1 MAISILGIS
10 WAQVRGKIV
19 KALGPNGEL
28 IMQGLEAVFDVVQ
41 ALITGGPAAAW
52 EVIKDKLTGL
62 KDTIVQGIISF
73 VTEAVVTK
81 AIPKLIAMF
90 IPGAGFISAIVSI
103 YDTVMV
109 FVNKISK
116 IIQVVTAF
124 INSIVAIA
132 AGNIGAA
139 AAKVESILGGLLSLA
154 ISFLAG
160 FAGLGKVSDK
170 IREIVKQVRATVDK
184 AIETAVNWIINKA
197 KSLFAS
203 LFKGAK
209 DTKADSPAS
218 AAVKAKVRAD
228 LAGKTI
234 QDAKQA
240 DALIAGVYQRF
251 SSQGLKGIR
260 LAYNPSNPTQVSIKV
275 SASVVEEVA
284 NLPISAG
291 GAREALDYAYRF
303 KLDSPTTVLYVYYD
317 EDNKRYG
324 EIINNQP
331 ELPGQPHAEDMFA
344 SQLPGL
350 LQTIRS
356 NRAALKTPANQR
368 VKIALDLNR
377 LPCPRC
383 SGLIARWAGAYKD
396 VQFIVRASSAST
408 SGTVQK
414 TVPPDS
420 QIHIEFIETMI
431 RADVQVEPLKIHEAI
446 WKKLQQVALAAGAG
460 KVRLR
465 TESLSVEVTNARDLI
480 ARNAAE
486 TRKVEGLIE
495 SARRKVALSKVPP
508 KGSGVP

>member
-1 MAISILGIS
+1 MT
-10 WAQVRGKIV
+10 
-19 KALGPNGEL
+19 
-28 IMQGLEAVFDVVQ
+28 GLEAVFDVVK
-41 ALITGGPAAAW
+41 ALISGGPKAAW
-52 EVIKDKLTGL
+52 EVIKEKLTNL
-62 KDTIVQGIISF
+62 KDTIVQGIIDF
-73 VTEAVVTK
+73 VKDAVVTK

-90 IPGAGFISAIVSI
+90 IPGAGFISAIISI

-109 FVNKISK
+109 FVEKISK
-116 IIQVVTAF
+116 IIAVVTAF

-160 FAGLGKVSDK
+160 LVGLGKVSSK
-170 IREIVKQVRATVDK
+170 IRDIVKKVRDTVDK
-184 AIETAVNWIINKA
+184 AIEAAVTWIINKA
-197 KSLFAS
+197 KSLFAN
-203 LFKGAK
+203 LFGKK
-209 DTKADSPAS
+209 DKDKKADSPES

-228 LAGKTI
+228 LAGKSI

-240 DALIAGVYQRF
+240 DALISGVYQRF

-260 LAYNPSNPTQVSIKV
+260 LVYNPSNPTQVSIKA
-275 SASVVEEVA
+275 SASAADEVA
-284 NLPISAG
+284 NLPITAG

-324 EIINNQP
+324 QVINNQP
-331 ELPGQPHAEDMFA
+331 ELPGSPHAEDMFA

-350 LQTIRS
+350 LQTIRTGRS
-356 NRAALKTPANQR
+356 ALKTPADKR
-368 VKIALDLNR
+368 VKISLDLNR
-377 LPCPRC
+377 LPCSRC
-383 SGLIARWAGAYKD
+383 SGLIARWAGANPD

-414 TVPPDS
+414 SVPPDS
-420 QIHIEFIETMI
+420 QIHIEFIETMV

-446 WKKLQQVALAAGAG
+446 WNKLKQVALAGGAG
-460 KVRLR
+460 KVKLR
-465 TESLSVEVTNARDLI
+465 TESLAVEVTNARDLI

-495 SARRKVALSKVPP
+495 AAKRKAALPKVPP
-508 KGSGVP
+508 KGTGV